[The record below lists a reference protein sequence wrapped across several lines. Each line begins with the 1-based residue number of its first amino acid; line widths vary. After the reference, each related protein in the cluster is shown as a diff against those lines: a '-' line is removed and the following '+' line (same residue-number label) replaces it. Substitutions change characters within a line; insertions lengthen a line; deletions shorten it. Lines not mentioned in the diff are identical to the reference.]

1 MQDSWKFESWWE
13 NEYFFI
19 ELKEKSVWFET
30 VAVMK
35 EYDVRW
41 HYETK
46 HQTYKFY
53 TGAKWA
59 GQFIINQLVS

>member
-1 MQDSWKFESWWE
+1 M
-13 NEYFFI
+13 
-19 ELKEKSVWFET
+19 ELKGKSVCFET

-46 HQTYKFY
+46 YQTYKFY
-53 TGAKWA
+53 TGAKWSSQLA
-59 GQFIINQLVS
+59 NQLVSKPNNSIFSMLTKYR